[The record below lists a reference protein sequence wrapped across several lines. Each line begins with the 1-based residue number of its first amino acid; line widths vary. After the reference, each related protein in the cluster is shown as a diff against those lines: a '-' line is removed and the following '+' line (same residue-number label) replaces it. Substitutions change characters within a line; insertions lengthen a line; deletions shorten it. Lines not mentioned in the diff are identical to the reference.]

1 MKKKQIWLVLLVVII
16 NLSACK
22 NQDKNKTIEK
32 EASLTSNS
40 ISFKG
45 VWTREFQIGT
55 DSIQKVIYKI
65 DQDSIQY
72 EMAGPMSIKYTM
84 LKDTFIQKDKKWIG
98 KFEDKFYVIFIKND
112 TKKSISLLKKQ
123 VKNREVAIAMNF
135 PSDTARS
142 RFSSWNIF
150 NKKE

>member
-1 MKKKQIWLVLLVVII
+1 MKNKQIWIVLLVVLV
-16 NLSACK
+16 NLTACK
-22 NQDKNKTIEK
+22 NQDKSKTLGK
-32 EASLTSNS
+32 EVHLTSTT
-40 ISFKG
+40 IPFEG

-65 DQDSIQY
+65 YQDSIQY

-84 LKDTFIQKDKKWIG
+84 LKDTFLLKNNRWIG
-98 KFEDKFYVIFIKND
+98 RLHDNTYVVFIKNN

-123 VKNREVAIAMNF
+123 VKNREIALSMAF

-150 NKKE
+150 SKKE